1 MKALRAA
8 TALLPLLG
16 ACGTT
21 PRAPVPSPAGE
32 SRLCRIGPDG
42 GPPLDTASDDRG
54 IGGTGILAASE
65 DRGIGGTGIIGVI
78 TGFASI
84 CVNGMRVGYAPG
96 LPVAFGDVIARPD
109 TLRAGQV
116 VLIAAGPYGGG
127 LRAERVTVRYEVSGP
142 VEAVE
147 EGAIRVAGQRVTYA
161 GLLSP
166 MTPWRVGD
174 AVQVS
179 GMRALDGS
187 ISATRIDR
195 QPEGSAP
202 RAVTLHGVLSRQSGI
217 ARIGN
222 LPLRAGPGV
231 MLPDGGP
238 VVASGQIQDGVLI
251 VTSVTP
257 DMLMRDPSIWFGPGF
272 DRFVVEGYVSVG
284 LGRISWGSG
293 LGAGAPAGLGGV
305 SPGHGVVDLRRG
317 SDGRLVATG
326 LRDGFGMAAPGVF
339 REGPAAGGGAFF
351 PGRQGASPRGE
362 PAPMPDRSF
371 EARQGLDRQGGGGS
385 AAGRANLQ
393 GRGAS
398 TFRASDRQGRGDQGG
413 GPSGEP
419 AQFGPAGAPG
429 SGPGGPSQGPGRP
442 R

>member
-21 PRAPVPSPAGE
+21 PRAPLPSPAGE

-65 DRGIGGTGIIGVI
+65 DRGIGGTGIIGVV

-109 TLRAGQV
+109 ALRAGQV

-127 LRAERVTVRYEVSGP
+127 LRAERVAVRYEVSGP

-202 RAVTLHGVLSRQSGI
+202 GAVTLHGVLSRQSGL
-217 ARIGN
+217 ARIGS

-238 VVASGQIQDGVLI
+238 VIAGGQIQDGVLI

-293 LGAGAPAGLGGV
+293 LGAGAAAGLGGV

-326 LRDGFGMAAPGVF
+326 LRDGGRMGTPGVF
-339 REGPAAGGGAFF
+339 REGPAGGAGF
-351 PGRQGASPRGE
+351 PQGRQGASPRGE
-362 PAPMPDRSF
+362 LAPMADRSF

-385 AAGRANLQ
+385 AAGRTGPE
-393 GRGAS
+393 GRGGS
-398 TFRASDRQGRGDQGG
+398 IFRASDRQGPGGQGG
-413 GPSGEP
+413 DP
-419 AQFGPAGAPG
+419 APFGPGGGPG